1 MEGAVMRGMASAQQK
16 DEWWL
21 LKVGWFGHWME
32 GAVMV

>member
-1 MEGAVMRGMASAQQK
+1 MRGMASAQQK

-21 LKVGWFGHWME
+21 LKVGWFVHWME